1 MTLRPKPQP
10 SPRSWGTNGG
20 RNVPGQGR
28 SLSGPSVA
36 RVVRF
41 GAVSPALDPVQGC
54 VRPEPKPLPYPGP
67 ESHFGGTF
75 TWPHRPQGV
84 TPGISVAPDPQ
95 EGPKAHTPDEFL
107 ALGCPVGPVCT
118 VLGLGPR
125 GAWSDRGSKTG
136 AKVTND
142 LWPSLGVGTP
152 SGRRFGARDLG
163 LFRPKGQTIGPR
175 FNFSRVA
182 RQRTLW
188 KGCDGGPDGPLP
200 RAHCPIGP
208 RCEGV
213 GGGL

>member
-1 MTLRPKPQP
+1 MTQRPKPQP
-10 SPRSWGTNGG
+10 SRRAWGTNGG

-125 GAWSDRGSKTG
+125 GGMVGPGFQNRCKGNERPVAEFGCGHPLWQAFWGERLGPFQAQRANNWSE
-136 AKVTND
+136 V
-142 LWPSLGVGTP
+142 
-152 SGRRFGARDLG
+152 
-163 LFRPKGQTIGPR
+163 
-175 FNFSRVA
+175 
-182 RQRTLW
+182 
-188 KGCDGGPDGPLP
+188 
-200 RAHCPIGP
+200 
-208 RCEGV
+208 
-213 GGGL
+213 